1 MSLNAYKISL
11 KFYTSYLNN
20 KLQQIIHSYI
30 RLLKYHRKILR
41 NLAGS
46 PSTKSLLSQTPPFC
60 LRHMTK
66 QFLWLSTSTVT
77 PLLNFSMLFLLRNS
91 KVRAILRNPP
101 NTATNWYRFRVQPV
115 RKLRSKINTF
125 WSAFFTA
132 KIQIWQKYLNRL
144 AITLPSS
151 HTIYICCT

>member
-30 RLLKYHRKILR
+30 SLLKYHRKILR
-41 NLAGS
+41 NLAAG
-46 PSTKSLLSQTPPFC
+46 KSLDRKLVIANPAIWS
-60 LRHMTK
+60 RHITK

-77 PLLNFSMLFLLRNS
+77 PMLNFQCYFFCETQMFEQFSE
-91 KVRAILRNPP
+91 IPP
-101 NTATNWYRFRVQPV
+101 NTSTNWYRFRVELAH
-115 RKLRSKINTF
+115 LRSKINTF

-132 KIQIWQKYLNRL
+132 KIQIWQKYLNRH
-144 AITLPSS
+144 AITLPRS
-151 HTIYICCT
+151 HTIYICT